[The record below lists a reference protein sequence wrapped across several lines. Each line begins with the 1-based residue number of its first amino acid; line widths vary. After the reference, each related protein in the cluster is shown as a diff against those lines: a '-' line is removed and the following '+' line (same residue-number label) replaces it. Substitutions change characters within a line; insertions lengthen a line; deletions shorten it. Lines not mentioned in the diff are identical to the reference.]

1 MAVSSDRQD
10 GTLIARTDG
19 RIDGANAREFQVALE
34 NAIDPSDLN
43 VILDMENLSYI
54 SSAGLRVILMTAKT
68 LQKQNAKFAICS
80 LSPAIQEVFQISG
93 FDRIIPIHASQ
104 EAAISSLRG
113 S

>member
-1 MAVSSDRQD
+1 MAVNSAREN

-34 NAIDPSDLN
+34 DAIDPSDRT
-43 VILDMENLSYI
+43 VILDMEKLSYI

-80 LSPAIQEVFQISG
+80 LSPAIREVFQISG
-93 FDRIIPIHASQ
+93 FDRIIPIPSSQ
-104 EAAISSLRG
+104 EEAMSSFKG

>member
-1 MAVSSDRQD
+1 MAVNSAREN

-34 NAIDPSDLN
+34 DAIDPSDST

-80 LSPAIQEVFQISG
+80 LSPAIREVFQISG
-93 FDRIIPIHASQ
+93 FDRIIPIHSSQ
-104 EAAISSLRG
+104 EEAISSFKG